1 MKKNILAAILLAL
14 LSTTLVAED
23 KSGWYMGLG
32 YGSTAYEDDDM
43 GKDNY
48 PSRMGDLDEDTDSGV
63 VVYGGYKINNYISVE
78 GSYRDYGEF
87 TYEGTN
93 NATLEAQSVAISGN
107 LGYPFLENQLRP
119 FVILGVG
126 YVYTDNKNSAFTVVD
141 DDTASL
147 HVGFGLEYEPDSLN
161 GLGFRIAYEGDA
173 YTYEVVRPG
182 SDKEYDVGLGQ
193 LYFGVQYRF

>member
-1 MKKNILAAILLAL
+1 MKKNIIVAIFLAL

-43 GKDNY
+43 GKENY
-48 PSRMGDLDEDTDSGV
+48 PTYMGELDKDTDNGV
-63 VVYGGYKINNYISVE
+63 VIYGGYKINNYISVE

-87 TYEGTN
+87 TYKGSYNSTV
-93 NATLEAQSVAISGN
+93 EAQSIAISGN

-126 YVYTDNKNSAFTVVD
+126 YVYTDTKNSAFAVID
-141 DDTASL
+141 DDAASL
-147 HVGFGLEYEPDSLN
+147 HVGFGLEYEPNSLN